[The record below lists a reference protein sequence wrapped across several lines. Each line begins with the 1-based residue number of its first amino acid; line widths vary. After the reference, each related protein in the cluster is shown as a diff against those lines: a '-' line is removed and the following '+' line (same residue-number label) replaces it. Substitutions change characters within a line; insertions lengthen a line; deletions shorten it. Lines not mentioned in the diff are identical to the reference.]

1 MTEDLLLIKI
11 NQAKNEQI
19 VNQLNDVLI
28 NLRKTVTKNEIPQN
42 RNPYKVT
49 NIAENIQQTTNGSC
63 TSKR

>member
-1 MTEDLLLIKI
+1 MTEDLFLIKI

-49 NIAENIQQTTNGSC
+49 NIAENIQ
-63 TSKR
+63 